1 MRDCDNFSLVVKSN
15 TLVEACYRLT
25 MVEQQL
31 LLMAIVEARVAA
43 IDFTDLPKK
52 GITIRAADFVA
63 MFGTDSKSAYHQIK
77 SAIDIL
83 FERHLTTH
91 DIDPTTGFP
100 RINKFRWISKASYVD
115 GAGNVSII
123 FTDDVIPYF
132 TNLEEQFTAYR
143 IQQIGNLSSVH
154 AIRIYEF
161 LLRFKSTGVRFFEVQ
176 KLRDTLGLIDEYP
189 LFANLKAKVLDV
201 AVEQINEHTDLK
213 ISYKTRK
220 TGRRITHLDF
230 SIKEKS
236 SIVSKRPKLD
246 KAYIDANAL
255 TGETYEQ
262 ARIRLANLRDAKK

>member
-1 MRDCDNFSLVVKSN
+1 
-15 TLVEACYRLT
+15 

-31 LLMAIVEARVAA
+31 LLMAIVEARAAA

-52 GITIRAADFVA
+52 GITIRAVDFIA
-63 MFGTDSKSAYHQIK
+63 MFGTDRTSAYHQIK
-77 SAIDIL
+77 SAVDIL

-91 DIDPTTGFP
+91 DTDPATGFP

-236 SIVSKRPKLD
+236 VIVSKRPKLD
-246 KAYIDANAL
+246 KYYIDAHAL